1 MVSPS
6 FSRREPASPRAL
18 ALPLRLPLG
27 RVLATCAVAV
37 TLASGTQTAL
47 AEHAPPP
54 PMPVFDRQAPERAAD
69 PLVRRPVEF
78 HAGGT
83 TSWLGCSGSAPR
95 SLDVGDPCAHLGAGY
110 GLEGSILYRPFP
122 SASLGPTVNVT
133 QFSWDPSRVFSGAP
147 AQGRAR
153 WTSVGLTGRAS
164 FVDEGRFDPFL
175 SAFAGFG
182 FLRMDGDLD
191 RRLTRTGFLTR
202 AAVGLDVWITGRW
215 KLTSRVEAAW
225 QPGSGAERCEG
236 GSCLDGAGLAR
247 IPGRSLGAGVGLAW
261 AVGDAL

>member
-1 MVSPS
+1 MLSSSSSCRKDASVFDPARLGSSLVRLACALGAFGCGLAAAPS
-6 FSRREPASPRAL
+6 RA
-18 ALPLRLPLG
+18 A
-27 RVLATCAVAV
+27 
-37 TLASGTQTAL
+37 

-54 PMPVFDRQAPERAAD
+54 PMPVFDRQAPQRDAD

-95 SLDVGDPCAHLGAGY
+95 SLEVGDPCAHLGAGY
-110 GLEGSILYRPFP
+110 GFEGSILYRPFP
-122 SASLGPTVNVT
+122 SASLGPTANVT
-133 QFSWDPSRVFSGAP
+133 QFSWDPSRVFADASTNG
-147 AQGRAR
+147 QAR
-153 WTSVGLTGRAS
+153 WTSAGLTGRAS
-164 FVDEGRFDPFL
+164 FLDQGRLDPFL

-182 FLRMDGDLD
+182 FLRMDGGAD

-202 AAVGLDVWITGRW
+202 ATLGLDVWITGRL
-215 KLTSRVEAAW
+215 KLTGRVEAAW

-236 GSCLDGAGLAR
+236 GDCLDGAGLAR
-247 IPGRSLGAGVGLAW
+247 IPGRSLGAGLGLAW